1 MPGDWPNAN
10 PNGHIYSYGDCNGY
24 GYSHT
29 DSYAHGYGN
38 ANCHAHSYAHAD
50 TDANG
55 SRNSDTYPD
64 LRAGSIPGAHSVFRY
79 RWTADHA
86 AKPDTGRTG
95 CDCGGPVRRL

>member
-1 MPGDWPNAN
+1 
-10 PNGHIYSYGDCNGY
+10 
-24 GYSHT
+24 T
-29 DSYAHGYGN
+29 DSNTDSHS
-38 ANCHAHSYAHAD
+38 NCHADSDTYTDAD

-86 AKPDTGRTG
+86 AKPDTCRTR
-95 CDCGGPVRRL
+95 CDCGGPLRRLLRHAHAGAVSTVQHRSGLLQQRV